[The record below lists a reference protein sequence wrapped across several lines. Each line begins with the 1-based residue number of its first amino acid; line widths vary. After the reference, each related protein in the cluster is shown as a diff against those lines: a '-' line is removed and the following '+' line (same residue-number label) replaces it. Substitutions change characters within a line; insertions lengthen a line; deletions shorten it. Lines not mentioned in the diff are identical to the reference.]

1 MQALKAACRE
11 AAWVFALSRLVI
23 VSISLIAYFTI
34 AEVTHSLGP
43 HCPFPACIYFHWDF
57 PGYVQIAHQGYLTT
71 QDVAYFPL
79 WPLIVR
85 FGGQLL
91 GGFYPFPFSY
101 YVAALL
107 LANACFYFALVLLY
121 CLLLEDFEASLAR
134 RALFYLAFSPYAVF
148 FFLGYTESLF
158 LLLCVAVF
166 LLLQRGKALDWWLA
180 GALGLLASLT
190 RSTGIVLA
198 VPFLVVYIQRFWTAG
213 ERDRHNW
220 VQKLGA
226 FVPIFFIPAGVLIYM
241 LYLWHVKGN
250 PFIVS
255 SQEASVWHRH
265 FTLPWVG
272 LTHTIR
278 LLVSQTLSPLNMYR
292 NVIDLVF
299 SLAFLATLALGWRR
313 LPLHYSLF
321 ALALALFVLSFP
333 VATVEPLASMPRYL
347 MIIFPIT
354 VIFACWRKQLRF
366 DQFYLALALPL
377 FAMNVLLFISH
388 TWVA

>member
-1 MQALKAACRE
+1 MQIFKAACRE
-11 AAWVFALSRLVI
+11 AAWAFTLSRLVI
-23 VSISLIAYFTI
+23 AIISFIAYFTI
-34 AEVTHSLGP
+34 AEVTRSLGQN
-43 HCPFPACIYFHWDF
+43 CPFPICIYFHWDF
-57 PGYVQIAHQGYLTT
+57 PGYVQIAYQGYRST
-71 QDVAYFPL
+71 QDVAFFPL
-79 WPLIVR
+79 WPLLVR
-85 FGGQLL
+85 VGGQLL
-91 GGFYPFPFSY
+91 GGLYPFSY

-134 RALFYLAFSPYAVF
+134 RALFYLAFSPYALY

-180 GALGLLASLT
+180 GELSLLASLT
-190 RSTGIVLA
+190 RSSGIALA
-198 VPFLVVYIQRFWTAG
+198 VPFLVVYFQRFWTTG
-213 ERDRHNW
+213 EHNRHNW

-226 FVPIFFIPAGVLIYM
+226 FVPIFFIPAGILIYM

-250 PFIVS
+250 PLIVS
-255 SQEASVWHRH
+255 SQEANVWHRY

-272 LTHTIR
+272 FTKMIQ
-278 LLVSQTLSPLNMYR
+278 LLFSHTLSPLNMSK
-292 NVIDLVF
+292 NMIDLVL
-299 SLAFLATLALGWRR
+299 SLAFFATLAFGWRR

-321 ALALALFVLSFP
+321 ALALALFALSFP
-333 VATVEPLASMPRYL
+333 VAVVEPLASMPRYL

-354 VIFACWRKQLRF
+354 VIFASWGKQLRF

-388 TWVA
+388 NWVA